1 MSSHSAAAPD
11 PETATPLHTLAPEL
25 TFPQFERST
34 PFDPPQ
40 AYTELS
46 DRCPVAPI
54 RMPDGKPSW
63 LVTSFEGVRT
73 ALSDPR
79 FSSDMSHPGFPNLNG
94 RPVDTVLKDTLRDM
108 DGERHRYYRRTLTGE
123 LSVKRTK
130 AMQPVITQITDEA
143 LDQLAAAGPGA
154 DLVKHVALV
163 IPSRVACHLV
173 GVPFSDHE
181 LFTGM
186 VNTLMDSNSSADQIV
201 AARQGMV
208 SYFDELVTDREHH
221 DRDDL
226 LGRMVRRYLATGEL
240 TRDMVITLAWIT
252 MAAGQETTARMIGLG
267 VAALLRHPDQLE
279 LLRREPHLLP
289 GAVDELM
296 RYLSVI
302 QLGIPRVAIDDVEI
316 DGQTVTAGEGVVA
329 LLPLANRDPA
339 VFDRPDEL
347 DVRRNARQHLTF
359 SYGPHQCPGHA
370 LARLELE
377 VVFGR
382 LLERFPTLR
391 LADSDADLKVWD
403 KAIVYGVSELAV
415 TW

>member
-46 DRCPVAPI
+46 GRCPVAPVS
-54 RMPDGKPSW
+54 MADGKPSW
-63 LVTSFEGVRT
+63 LITSFEGVRT
-73 ALSDPR
+73 TLSDPR
-79 FSSDMSHPGFPNLNG
+79 FSSDMSHPGFPNRTG
-94 RPVDTVLKDTLRDM
+94 KPVDDLLKDTLGAM
-108 DGERHRYYRRTLTGE
+108 DGERHRYYRRMLTGE
-123 LSVKRTK
+123 LTVRRAK
-130 AMQPVITQITDEA
+130 AMRPVITQITDEA

-154 DLVKHVALV
+154 DLVKHVAFV
-163 IPSRVACHLV
+163 VPSRVACHLV
-173 GVPFSDHE
+173 GIPLSDYE

-186 VNTLMDSNSSADQIV
+186 AATLMDSTSSDDQF
-201 AARQGMV
+201 AALQNMV
-208 SYFDELVTDREHH
+208 SYFDTLVTDREHH

-226 LGRMVRRYLATGEL
+226 LGHMVRRYLATGEL
-240 TRDMVITLAWIT
+240 TRDMLIRLAWTT
-252 MAAGQETTARMIGLG
+252 MAAGQETTAHMIGLG

-296 RYLSVI
+296 RYLPLI
-302 QLGIPRVAIDDVEI
+302 QFGIPRLAMDDVEV

-329 LLPLANRDPA
+329 LPPLANRDPA
-339 VFDRPDEL
+339 VFERPDEL

-359 SYGPHQCPGHA
+359 GYGPHQCPAHA

-377 VVFGR
+377 VVYGR

-391 LADSDADLKVWD
+391 LADSDADLKVQD
-403 KAIVYGVSELAV
+403 KDIMYRVSELAV